1 MQNAAFSSVL
11 RLKQALHTS
20 VHLTPLATKRGRST
34 MASSYRV
41 NLLDVL
47 RTQANSEQEN
57 RKRVLRVYGGLMALT
72 HALDVCAAVALVACY
87 GGFEAKAAL
96 RPFERWDFAFGHKI
110 TDVFF
115 MALARAIVFP
125 LLTRLAVRCGRRDG
139 CLCAKKPAAPE
150 GYAALEGEERTGAAA
165 AAALSADLADKDR
178 QRQKAHAAARKH
190 AILGLLF
197 VLATGMQVQRLRG
210 NQYSESTSRR
220 WRGGVAEN

>member
-1 MQNAAFSSVL
+1 M
-11 RLKQALHTS
+11 
-20 VHLTPLATKRGRST
+20 
-34 MASSYRV
+34 
-41 NLLDVL
+41 
-47 RTQANSEQEN
+47 
-57 RKRVLRVYGGLMALT
+57 
-72 HALDVCAAVALVACY
+72 ACY

-165 AAALSADLADKDR
+165 A
-178 QRQKAHAAARKH
+178 
-190 AILGLLF
+190 
-197 VLATGMQVQRLRG
+197 
-210 NQYSESTSRR
+210 
-220 WRGGVAEN
+220 RGGHGGPMGAPMYTKHPDLVPMAQPAKTQKVLGNGFPTGGFG

>member
-1 MQNAAFSSVL
+1 
-11 RLKQALHTS
+11 
-20 VHLTPLATKRGRST
+20 

-72 HALDVCAAVALVACY
+72 HVLDVLAAVALVACY
-87 GGFEAKAAL
+87 GGFEARAAL

-139 CLCAKKPAAPE
+139 CLCAKKPASSPRSSLTSKPGLVPAMS
-150 GYAALEGEERTGAAA
+150 L
-165 AAALSADLADKDR
+165 LSPVIGSSLSFVGPCPLR
-178 QRQKAHAAARKH
+178 SFSLHYRKP
-190 AILGLLF
+190 AITLLI
-197 VLATGMQVQRLRG
+197 
-210 NQYSESTSRR
+210 
-220 WRGGVAEN
+220 

>member
-1 MQNAAFSSVL
+1 
-11 RLKQALHTS
+11 
-20 VHLTPLATKRGRST
+20 

-72 HALDVCAAVALVACY
+72 HLLDVCAAVALVACY

-139 CLCAKKPAAPE
+139 CLCTKKNTAAPE

-165 AAALSADLADKDR
+165 AASEASPVPLVPMHVWILSSDVSSAFRMTCRSFTVTCSAS
-178 QRQKAHAAARKH
+178 
-190 AILGLLF
+190 
-197 VLATGMQVQRLRG
+197 RG
-210 NQYSESTSRR
+210 
-220 WRGGVAEN
+220 

>member
-1 MQNAAFSSVL
+1 
-11 RLKQALHTS
+11 
-20 VHLTPLATKRGRST
+20 
-34 MASSYRV
+34 MASYRV

-72 HALDVCAAVALVACY
+72 HLLDVCAAVALVACY

-115 MALARAIVFP
+115 MALARAVVFP

-139 CLCAKKPAAPE
+139 CLCAKKPAASPE
-150 GYAALEGEERTGAAA
+150 GYAALEGEER
-165 AAALSADLADKDR
+165 
-178 QRQKAHAAARKH
+178 
-190 AILGLLF
+190 
-197 VLATGMQVQRLRG
+197 
-210 NQYSESTSRR
+210 
-220 WRGGVAEN
+220 

>member
-1 MQNAAFSSVL
+1 
-11 RLKQALHTS
+11 
-20 VHLTPLATKRGRST
+20 

-72 HALDVCAAVALVACY
+72 HLLDVCAAVALVACY
-87 GGFEAKAAL
+87 GGFETKAAL

-139 CLCAKKPAAPE
+139 CLCAKKPAAAPE
-150 GYAALEGEERTGAAA
+150 GYAALDGEERT
-165 AAALSADLADKDR
+165 SAERKVPFRTRADGPRSEGGRRNLLDNSRVYVRFLPFIGGRFHLGRMNTQLA
-178 QRQKAHAAARKH
+178 
-190 AILGLLF
+190 
-197 VLATGMQVQRLRG
+197 
-210 NQYSESTSRR
+210 
-220 WRGGVAEN
+220 

>member
-1 MQNAAFSSVL
+1 
-11 RLKQALHTS
+11 
-20 VHLTPLATKRGRST
+20 

-57 RKRVLRVYGGLMALT
+57 RRRVLRVYGGLMALT
-72 HALDVCAAVALVACY
+72 HVLDVCAAVALVACY
-87 GGFEAKAAL
+87 GGFETKAAL

-139 CLCAKKPAAPE
+139 CLCAKKNTAAPE
-150 GYAALEGEERTGAAA
+150 GYAALDGEERTGAAA

-197 VLATGMQVQRLRG
+197 VLATGMQVQHLRG
-210 NQYSESTSRR
+210 KSIRESTA
-220 WRGGVAEN
+220 AEN

>member
-1 MQNAAFSSVL
+1 
-11 RLKQALHTS
+11 
-20 VHLTPLATKRGRST
+20 

-72 HALDVCAAVALVACY
+72 HALDVLAAVALVACF
-87 GGFEAKAAL
+87 GGFEARAAL

-115 MALARAIVFP
+115 MALARAVVFP

-139 CLCAKKPAAPE
+139 CLCAKKPETRE
-150 GYAALEGEERTGAAA
+150 GYAALDGEERTGAAA

-197 VLATGMQVQRLRG
+197 VLATGMQV
-210 NQYSESTSRR
+210 
-220 WRGGVAEN
+220 

>member
-1 MQNAAFSSVL
+1 
-11 RLKQALHTS
+11 
-20 VHLTPLATKRGRST
+20 

-72 HALDVCAAVALVACY
+72 HLLDVCAAVALVACF

-139 CLCAKKPAAPE
+139 CFCAKKPAAAPE
-150 GYAALEGEERTGAAA
+150 GYAALDGEERTGAAA

-197 VLATGMQVQRLRG
+197 VLATGMQVQHLRG
-210 NQYSESTSRR
+210 KSIRESTA
-220 WRGGVAEN
+220 AEN